1 MRVLPRRRRS
11 EEDRTGTMTLMDHLG
26 ELRHRLIVCL
36 IALAVCAIPAWFLYE
51 PVLNLLREPYCDF
64 IESHPDQVAIE
75 KCTFVY
81 NGVIDGFT
89 TKMKMVLYMG
99 LAIALPIV
107 LYQLW
112 MFIMPGL
119 TERERRYAIPFVA
132 SSLILFLAGGV
143 FAYLVLPRGLEF
155 LLGFAG
161 PEVSPLLTFDRYV
174 SFVVLVILAFG
185 VSFLLPV
192 LLVFLEM
199 VGVLTHQRLAS
210 WRRWAFLAIF
220 VFAAIITPSAD
231 FLTLF
236 ALAIPMYLFYEAAI
250 IIGRLLRRQRTVT
263 DGDQG

>member
-1 MRVLPRRRRS
+1 VS
-11 EEDRTGTMTLMDHLG
+11 
-26 ELRHRLIVCL
+26 L

-51 PVLNLLREPYCDF
+51 PVKELLRSPYCDYVQANPNDVPLRNCDLAF
-64 IESHPDQVAIE
+64 
-75 KCTFVY
+75 

-89 TKMKMVLYMG
+89 TKMKMVVYMG
-99 LAIALPIV
+99 LVIALPVV

-112 MFIMPGL
+112 MFIVPGL
-119 TERERRYAIPFVA
+119 TARERRFAIPFVA

-143 FAYLVLPRGLEF
+143 FAYLVLPRGLRF

-161 PEVSPLLTFDRYV
+161 EGVGPILTFDRYFN
-174 SFVVLVILAFG
+174 FVVLVILAFG
-185 VSFLLPV
+185 ISFLLPV

-199 VGVLTHQRLAS
+199 VGVLTPQQLGA